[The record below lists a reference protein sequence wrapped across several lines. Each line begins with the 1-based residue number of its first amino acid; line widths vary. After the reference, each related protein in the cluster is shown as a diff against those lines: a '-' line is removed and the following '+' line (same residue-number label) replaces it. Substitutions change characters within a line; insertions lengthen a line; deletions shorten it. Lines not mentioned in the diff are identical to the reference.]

1 MNDSVSL
8 LFERTSPIA
17 TGWLVSCLLHSG
29 LAIAAILF
37 MQRLQLAP
45 QTETFQWDV
54 AMASVPSPFLDPIAT
69 VGSRPSTTPASE
81 RSTATADSRTRSGR
95 PRIETPVPLSSS
107 HTAPTHDRPP
117 PTTHASSALL
127 PQSSSLAA
135 EPMDQPEHEP
145 LPHPVATGSEAPGSP
160 AHMELPTQP
169 HPISGQPQPALQHQS
184 VSSAE
189 REINQPPSIASAP
202 SVSSPA
208 DMGEFK
214 PTPAQ
219 NGWLAD
225 LMAKWIEDL
234 NKRYPAMLRTEGI
247 QGKVTLT
254 AMLHENGLL
263 SDVRIIK
270 SSGNQALDQVAL
282 EDVKNGPSI
291 KLSRPLERPHMSVRF
306 SISYDLKTVQ

>member
-1 MNDSVSL
+1 MNDPVSL
-8 LFERTSPIA
+8 QFERTSSMA

-29 LAIAAILF
+29 FAIAAILF

-45 QTETFQWDV
+45 QAEPFQWDV
-54 AMASVPSPFLDPIAT
+54 TITTAPSPSLDSIAT
-69 VGSRPSTTPASE
+69 VESRPSTTPASE
-81 RSTATADSRTRSGR
+81 RSTATADSGARSGR
-95 PRIETPVPLSSS
+95 TRIETAVPLSSS
-107 HTAPTHDRPP
+107 HSAPTHEQPS
-117 PTTHASSALL
+117 PTTHASPALL
-127 PQSSSLAA
+127 PQSPSLVA

-145 LPHPVATGSEAPGSP
+145 LPQPVETGSEAPGSP
-160 AHMELPTQP
+160 AQMELPTQP
-169 HPISGQPQPALQHQS
+169 YSISGQPQPTLQHQS

-189 REINQPPSIASAP
+189 DEITQQPSIASVP

-208 DMGEFK
+208 DIGEFK
-214 PTPAQ
+214 PTRAQ
-219 NGWLAD
+219 HGWLAD

-254 AMLHENGLL
+254 AMLHEDGRL

-270 SSGNQALDQVAL
+270 SSGNLSLDQVAL

-291 KLSRPLERPHMSVRF
+291 KLSRPLERPHMSVKF
-306 SISYDLKTVQ
+306 SISYDLKTAQ

>member
-1 MNDSVSL
+1 M
-8 LFERTSPIA
+8 
-17 TGWLVSCLLHSG
+17 SCLLHGG
-29 LAIAAILF
+29 LAIVAILF

-45 QTETFQWDV
+45 QTETFQWDIV
-54 AMASVPSPFLDPIAT
+54 MASVPSPSLDSIAT

-81 RSTATADSRTRSGR
+81 RSTATADSRIRSGR

-107 HTAPTHDRPP
+107 HTDSTHEQPSS
-117 PTTHASSALL
+117 TTHASSALL
-127 PQSSSLAA
+127 PQSPSLAT
-135 EPMDQPEHEP
+135 ERMDRSEHEP
-145 LPHPVATGSEAPGSP
+145 LPHPVATESEAPGSP

-169 HPISGQPQPALQHQS
+169 YTIFGPDAVRPVEES

-189 REINQPPSIASAP
+189 REINQPPSIASVPAVP
-202 SVSSPA
+202 SPA

-214 PTPAQ
+214 PTRAQ
-219 NGWLAD
+219 YGWLAD

-254 AMLHENGLL
+254 AMLHEDGLL

-270 SSGNQALDQVAL
+270 SSGNRALDQVAL

-306 SISYDLKTVQ
+306 SISYDLKAVQ